1 MKNRIGLIGAWVLA
15 TALAMGVASQAVG
28 LVADRAAEI
37 PVQVPIAVAGPASF
51 DSSTSTLVQPTTTG
65 QPSTTLTTTTAP
77 TTPTTPGS
85 GATTTTLSPVTT
97 LVTTTTSPTTTT
109 TVPPLPLDSGS
120 FVATGG
126 RVTVACTGA
135 NTITLLGTSP
145 VGGWSVEVESSGPEK
160 VRVDF
165 ESGEEESE
173 IEVVCVN
180 GQLQADISD

>member
-1 MKNRIGLIGAWVLA
+1 VLA

-28 LVADRAAEI
+28 LVADRAVEI

-51 DSSTSTLVQPTTTG
+51 DSSTSTVFQTTTTG
-65 QPSTTLTTTTAP
+65 QPSTTLTTIPP
-77 TTPTTPGS
+77 TTTTTSGS
-85 GATTTTLSPVTT
+85 GVTITTLSPVTT
-97 LVTTTTSPTTTT
+97 LVTTTTSTTAAPTTTT
-109 TVPPLPLDSGS
+109 TVAPPPLDSGS

-180 GQLQADISD
+180 GQLQAHIED